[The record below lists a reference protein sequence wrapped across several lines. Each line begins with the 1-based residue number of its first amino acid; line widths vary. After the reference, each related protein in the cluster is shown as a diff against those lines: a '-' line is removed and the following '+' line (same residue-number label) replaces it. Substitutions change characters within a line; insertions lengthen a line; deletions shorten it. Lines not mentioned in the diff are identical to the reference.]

1 MEVFV
6 IRNLM
11 DVIKLNNLSDVSKIE
26 RIRIE
31 GYEEIAQGRAFNL
44 DMFPQDHGLT
54 LEIVDCQ
61 YPLENFIQYLTLKP
75 DALTTVVY
83 RYSREYQRPLTALS
97 YRGQLPFERLVV
109 DFGARVDL
117 TGLSVQ
123 NLVLY
128 NLLSATNIDK
138 AARISTLV
146 IVHAYNVVS
155 DSEVSAVGG
164 NFDSKLAG
172 GFSLPSPPGL
182 VNLVIPEAQEFQ
194 YELSKT
200 IIPDI
205 IGIIPSSFYPSR
217 FATGIQQ
224 AREPISKS
232 RMPDVVYELYSRSH
246 L

>member
-1 MEVFV
+1 
-6 IRNLM
+6 M

-26 RIRIE
+26 RVRIE

-83 RYSREYQRPLTALS
+83 RYSREYQRPLKTLS

-155 DSEVSAVGG
+155 DSEVSAE
-164 NFDSKLAG
+164 G

-182 VNLVIPEAQEFQ
+182 VNLVIPEAQEFK

-217 FATGIQQ
+217 FVTGIQQ

-232 RMPDVVYELYSRSH
+232 RMPDVVYELYSQSH

>member
-6 IRNLM
+6 IRSLT
-11 DVIKLNNLSDVSKIE
+11 DVIKLNNLSDVSNIT
-26 RIRIE
+26 RVRIE
-31 GYEEIAQGRAFNL
+31 GYEDISQGRSFSL
-44 DMFPQDHGLT
+44 DMFPRDHGLT
-54 LEIVDCQ
+54 LEIVNCQ
-61 YPLENFIQYLTLKP
+61 YPLEDLVRSINVKT

-117 TGLSVQ
+117 VGLSVQ

-128 NLLSATNIDK
+128 NLLSATNLDK
-138 AARISTLV
+138 AGSIQTLV
-146 IVHAYNVVS
+146 IVHAYNVVP
-155 DSEVSAVGG
+155 DSEGSGVGG
-164 NFDSKLAG
+164 NFDSNLSS
-172 GFSLPSPPGL
+172 GFLLPTISGL
-182 VNLVIPEAQEFQ
+182 TTLVIPEAQEFQ

-200 IIPDI
+200 VIPDI

-224 AREPISKS
+224 AREPFSRS
-232 RMPDVVYELYSRSH
+232 RMPDVVYEMYSQSH
-246 L
+246 S